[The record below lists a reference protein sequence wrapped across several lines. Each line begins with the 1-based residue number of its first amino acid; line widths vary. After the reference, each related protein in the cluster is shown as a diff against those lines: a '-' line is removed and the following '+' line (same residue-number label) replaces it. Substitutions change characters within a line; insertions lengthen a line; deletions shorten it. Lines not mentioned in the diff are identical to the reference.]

1 MNKKHVINLVVSAL
15 LTATIPTFAYEAPL
29 ADTTPSIDGIAN
41 DSAWQQAD
49 WAQIDQIILGEAPS
63 ADDFQGR
70 YKVVWTPDKLYLL
83 AEITDDVVIDTH
95 PDPLSFYW
103 DDDTLE
109 VFIDED
115 KSGGNHLASYN
126 AFAYHIALD
135 NQSVDFNSNGKPRT
149 LNDHVTSSWK
159 RSMQDGNKI
168 IWEAAISI
176 YPDSF
181 TDHDNTAEPVTLTTG
196 KQLGFMLAYCDS
208 DGFKGREHFIGS
220 HDIEPVN
227 GDKNRG
233 YIDASV
239 FGTLT
244 LANPANQ
251 K

>member
-1 MNKKHVINLVVSAL
+1 MNKKLITNLLFGAL
-15 LTATIPTFAYEAPL
+15 IFACAPTIAYEAPL
-29 ADTTPSIDGIAN
+29 AETTPSIDGRAN
-41 DSAWQQAD
+41 DPAWHLAE
-49 WAQIDQIILGEAPS
+49 WAPIDQIILGETPS
-63 ADDFQGR
+63 AEDFQGR
-70 YKVVWTPDKLYLL
+70 YKVVWTQNKLYLL
-83 AEITDDVVIDTH
+83 AEITDDVIIDTH
-95 PDPLSFYW
+95 PDPLDSYW

-109 VFIDED
+109 VFLDED

-135 NQSVDFNSNGKPRT
+135 NQSVDFNSDGKPRT

-159 RSMQDGNKI
+159 RSEESGNKI

-176 YPDSF
+176 YPDTF
-181 TDHDNTAEPVTLTTG
+181 TDTDNKANPVKLHTG
-196 KQLGFMLAYCDS
+196 KKLGFMLAYCDS
-208 DGFKGREHFIGS
+208 DGFSGREHFIGS

-244 LANPANQ
+244 LVKSLSA

>member
-1 MNKKHVINLVVSAL
+1 MNKKHTTKLIFGTL
-15 LTATIPTFAYEAPL
+15 LIASMPTIAYEAPL
-29 ADTTPSIDGIAN
+29 TRSTPSIDGNAN
-41 DSAWQQAD
+41 DPAWQFAD
-49 WAQIDQIILGEAPS
+49 WAPIDQIILGETPS

-70 YKVVWTPDKLYLL
+70 YKVVWTQDKLYLL

-95 PDPLSFYW
+95 PDPLAFYW

-135 NQSVDFNSNGKPRT
+135 NQSVDFNSAGKPRT

-159 RSMQDGNKI
+159 RSAEDNNKI

-181 TDHDNTAEPVTLTTG
+181 TDIDNKAAPVELHTG
-196 KQLGFMLAYCDS
+196 KKLGFMLAYCDS
-208 DGFKGREHFIGS
+208 DGFTGREHFIGS

-244 LANPANQ
+244 LIDPSGPE
-251 K
+251 